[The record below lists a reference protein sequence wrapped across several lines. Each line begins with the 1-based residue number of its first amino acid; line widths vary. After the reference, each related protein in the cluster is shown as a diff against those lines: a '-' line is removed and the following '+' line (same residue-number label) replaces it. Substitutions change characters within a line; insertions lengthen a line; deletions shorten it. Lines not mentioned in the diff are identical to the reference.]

1 VNRSSR
7 PRGISESSNDSLEQ
21 EGSGYPIYRPAGS
34 PVGFPI
40 ESPMDSLATSPESS
54 LESSPVG
61 SRATSPIRC
70 PPTTSA
76 ASLKRTY
83 ENLENG
89 KMLKF
94 FKNCSSN

>member
-1 VNRSSR
+1 M
-7 PRGISESSNDSLEQ
+7 SESSNDYYDENT
-21 EGSGYPIYRPAGS
+21 GYPINLPVGS

-61 SRATSPIRC
+61 SRATSPVRC

-76 ASLKRTY
+76 SSLKRNF

-89 KMLKF
+89 KIHTLF
-94 FKNCSSN
+94 

>member
-1 VNRSSR
+1 MANRAAR
-7 PRGISESSNDSLEQ
+7 RRGISNSSDDSLE
-21 EGSGYPIYRPAGS
+21 EATGYSVYPPAGS

-76 ASLKRTY
+76 SSLKRTF

-89 KMLKF
+89 KIHKF
-94 FKNCSSN
+94 FKKLFF